1 MPVHVTPLERPPA
14 GGSHPVGVAVQGR
27 HHLPGETV
35 VDADAPRAV
44 SERQPV
50 VTPRPLLVHLRAATT
65 RGQGFQDYGRF
76 ALLCAL
82 SRWDPVSQGTA

>member
-1 MPVHVTPLERPPA
+1 VRSEGLRTPGKKDSPSTPLTPSIR
-14 GGSHPVGVAVQGR
+14 GSHLRGVAVQGR

-50 VTPRPLLVHLRAATT
+50 GTPRRFLVRLRVSGGT
-65 RGQGFQDYGRF
+65 RGDGAVD
-76 ALLCAL
+76 
-82 SRWDPVSQGTA
+82 